1 MPATKSLSKLQKNLR
16 SSGKSHVHPN
26 GRKYQQLARATL
38 RENSL
43 AAKKR
48 EHQKRK
54 SYELARVKYIQDL
67 INSEPLKDK
76 KIFSYEEL
84 SSFLQDF
91 IQRDNEELEEL
102 KKNRRKNRP
111 PSNRQLLLQQKLDR
125 EMEEFE
131 KGFLAPDLTHEKN
144 VTTLRNWNGS
154 FGSINSLKTVRVNN
168 KGEQVI
174 GGNTSL
180 TMEEDVEMQ

>member
-1 MPATKSLSKLQKNLR
+1 MPATKSLSKIQKNLK

-54 SYELARVKYIQDL
+54 SCELARIKFVQDL
-67 INSEPLKDK
+67 INSDSLKDRTD
-76 KIFSYEEL
+76 FSHEEL
-84 SSFLQDF
+84 TAFLQEF
-91 IQRDNEELEEL
+91 IQRDNKELKEL

-111 PSNRQLLLQQKLDR
+111 PSNRQIMLEQKLDR
-125 EMEEFE
+125 EIAEFE
-131 KGFLAPDLTHEKN
+131 IGFLAPDLSDEKN
-144 VTTLRNWNGS
+144 VTILRNWNGT
-154 FGSINSLKTVRVNN
+154 FGSINSLKTIRLNR

-174 GGNTSL
+174 GGNASFTPG
-180 TMEEDVEMQ
+180 EDVEMQ